1 VCAYV
6 QHVTHHLAESSVEER
21 AALVSALQEM
31 ATRLRTERV
40 ESEAHQAKQL
50 EALNTR
56 RDAEQTLRMQQLLKT
71 VSSSLTASSPGGSAI
86 ASGTDVTG
94 TLANALPKLIAPALY
109 AATMQ
114 HDATLRATLSE
125 IVEAGLFDEARV
137 QQLADAVSE
146 AVLKSLVTSL
156 DARWKTMFE
165 QRLIPSFEKGTQSMF
180 NQIVA
185 ALNQVTTGV
194 TASLSKAE
202 QSLAHRP
209 AAAAVPTSPSSPV
222 AAAASAADIQTLMQM
237 MVEMRG
243 SLSTLTHH
251 VQSLEVHVRQLGQQ
265 QERLAAAV
273 AAGGVFEEDLRPELD
288 ELVQAQA
295 YEQAFTKALSSNAS
309 ADLLPWLCTRVNR
322 SAVFVEEATKL
333 PAHLTFSLVQQ
344 LSTILDVQ
352 EHVSLLLDFMQDGL
366 VTLPQ
371 GDSQVALMY
380 PSYLPDVIDAL
391 TTVNATHPDPTIKM
405 KAQLVK
411 LVANSHLSSVA
422 KK

>member
-1 VCAYV
+1 
-6 QHVTHHLAESSVEER
+6 
-21 AALVSALQEM
+21 M
-31 ATRLRTERV
+31 ATRLRTERI

-56 RDAEQTLRMQQLLKT
+56 RDAEQTHRMQQLLKT
-71 VSSSLTASSPGGSAI
+71 VSSSLTAASSSGGSGSAI
-86 ASGTDVTG
+86 VSGTDVTS
-94 TLANALPKLIAPALY
+94 TLSNALPKLIAPALY
-109 AATMQ
+109 AASLQ

-125 IVEAGLFDEARV
+125 IVEAGLFDETRV

-185 ALNQVTTGV
+185 ALNQVTTSV
-194 TASLSKAE
+194 AASLSKAE
-202 QSLAHRP
+202 QNLIHRP
-209 AAAAVPTSPSSPV
+209 AVVGATAVAPSSPSASV
-222 AAAASAADIQTLMQM
+222 VVAASAADVQTLIQM

-251 VQSLEVHVRQLGQQ
+251 VQSLEVQVRQLGQQ
-265 QERLAAAV
+265 QERLAVAV
-273 AAGGVFEEDLRPELD
+273 AAGGVFEEDMRPELD

-295 YEQAFTKALSSNAS
+295 YEHAFTKALSSNAS
-309 ADLLPWLCTRVNR
+309 ADLLPWLCTRVTR
-322 SAVFVEEATKL
+322 SAVFVDEATKL

-352 EHVSLLLDFMQDGL
+352 ENVSLLLDFMQDGL
-366 VTLPQ
+366 VTLPT

-380 PSYLPDVIDAL
+380 PSYLPDVMEAL
-391 TTVNATHPDPTIKM
+391 TAVNTTHPDPAIRM

-411 LVANSHLSSVA
+411 LVAKSHLSGVA
-422 KK
+422 TK